1 MRAPEKEKHLEV
13 FYCACCES
21 YNTRHI
27 LLKHFS
33 RYALPDV
40 YLRITHYAFNN
51 YSDELAIII
60 SYPTSASGIIV
71 LSKTPTKY
79 TRVSALGKER
89 RSTLGEKL
97 NKLVEKS

>member
-1 MRAPEKEKHLEV
+1 MRAPEKKTHLKV
-13 FYCACCES
+13 FYGACCES

-40 YLRITHYAFNN
+40 YSRITQDN
-51 YSDELAIII
+51 YSDKARSAELAIII

-71 LSKTPTKY
+71 LSKLKKRPQNI
-79 TRVSALGKER
+79 ER
-89 RSTLGEKL
+89 ILRDFICK
-97 NKLVEKS
+97 NN